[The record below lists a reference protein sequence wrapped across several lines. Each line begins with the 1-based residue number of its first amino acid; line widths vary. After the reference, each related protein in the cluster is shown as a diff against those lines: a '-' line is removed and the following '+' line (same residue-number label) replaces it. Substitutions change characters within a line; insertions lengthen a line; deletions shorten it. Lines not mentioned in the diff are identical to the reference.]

1 MHLLVQKVSGF
12 KIFYL
17 KIRKKISRIFIFGT
31 LKTFRLISIMQDS
44 YINCKRLFFLWT
56 TILHTYFCFVIS
68 FPLDCVDP
76 DDVTDVTLA
85 LGDPDGD
92 FPGSISGSR

>member
-1 MHLLVQKVSGF
+1 
-12 KIFYL
+12 
-17 KIRKKISRIFIFGT
+17 
-31 LKTFRLISIMQDS
+31 MQGINDDYKC
-44 YINCKRLFFLWT
+44 YINFNKSRNKLNYKILFMLSNS
-56 TILHTYFCFVIS
+56 LQTYFCLVIS

-92 FPGSISGSR
+92 FAGSISGSR